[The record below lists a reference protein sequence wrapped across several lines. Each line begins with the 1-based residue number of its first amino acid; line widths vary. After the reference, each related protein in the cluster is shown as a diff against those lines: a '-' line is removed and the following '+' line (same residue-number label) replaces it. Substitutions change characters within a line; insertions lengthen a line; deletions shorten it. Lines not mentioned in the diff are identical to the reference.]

1 MSRKTFEEIAGLWL
15 AEKKQYVKISTYYA
29 YALLVSNHLLPD
41 FSDLRDFTEDK
52 VQAFALAKLNAGLS
66 RNSVR
71 DMLMVLKMIRLYA
84 VKRGYTKHCEIS
96 VRLPAEYDRSE
107 AAPLNIAD
115 QVCIMKYIRS
125 NVTFMNLGIYLCL
138 CAGLR
143 IGEVCA
149 LKWEDVDLVTGVIR
163 VSKTLQR
170 VYVKAG
176 HPHTEVIIG
185 TPKSR
190 SSIREVPIAK
200 DLISMIRPLRKTSV
214 GAFYVLTNSSKP
226 TEPRTYRNHY
236 KALLKHLDIPYQKFH
251 SLRHSFA
258 TRCIESRCDYK
269 TVSVMLGH
277 SDIRTTLNLY
287 VHPDMEQKRK
297 CVEQMCNDVLDYL

>member
-1 MSRKTFEEIAGLWL
+1 MNGKSFEEIAGMWL
-15 AEKKQYVKISTYYA
+15 AEKKQYVKRSTYYA
-29 YALLVSNHLLPD
+29 YALLVTNHLLPD
-41 FSDLRDFTEDK
+41 FSDVRSLTEER
-52 VQAFALAKLNAGLS
+52 VQAFVLAKLAAGLS

-71 DMLMVLKMIRLYA
+71 DILMVLKMIRRYA
-84 VKRGYTKHCEIS
+84 VKRGCLEHCEIN
-96 VRLPAEYDRSE
+96 VRFPVEYERSE
-107 AAPLNIAD
+107 AVPLSIAD
-115 QVCIMKYIRS
+115 QTCIMEYIRS

-149 LKWEDVDLVTGVIR
+149 LKWEDLDLTAGVIR

-170 VYVKAG
+170 VYVKEG
-176 HPHTEVIIG
+176 RPHTEVMIG

-200 DLISMIRPLRKTSV
+200 NLISMIEPIGKTAA
-214 GAFYVLTNSSKP
+214 GDFYVLTNSPRP

-236 KALLKHLDIPYQKFH
+236 KALLKHLGIPYLKFH

-269 TVSVMLGH
+269 TVSVLLGH

-287 VHPDMEQKRK
+287 VHPDMEQKRR
-297 CVEQMCNDVLDYL
+297 CVEQMCNDMLDYL